1 MGRGGWRRRLCVG
14 SEAVAAVAMERKQ
27 RRGQKWSMRS
37 WGSDYTKGVDS
48 GWLMVAVEATRS
60 EAAET
65 MGGGLFFVW
74 ETLRSTS

>member
-1 MGRGGWRRRLCVG
+1 
-14 SEAVAAVAMERKQ
+14 
-27 RRGQKWSMRS
+27 MRS

-74 ETLRSTS
+74 ETLRSTG